1 MAMSFHHPAAPH
13 QPRSLAAGG
22 EASCGRCGRSV
33 DVGEPGKVVC
43 VAHLEFRPTDGG
55 GNCGHYLP
63 LKPAPTPPQLDA
75 DASGGDTDPAAH

>member
-1 MAMSFHHPAAPH
+1 MSQHHSAAELP
-13 QPRSLAAGG
+13 PPSPSAGDG

-43 VAHLEFRPTDGG
+43 VAHLEYRPIDGG
-55 GNCGHYLP
+55 ANCHHFLP

-75 DASGGDTDPAAH
+75 EARGDAAD